1 MIAIYLTLSEQ
12 AAQWAF
18 QNNRKY
24 DEAAARFEVHKGQ
37 IARAWR
43 KLGYPSRKPRA
54 DGQQRDAAFL
64 LILAE
69 HLAARVLHEMVPP
82 AARSALIERL
92 AANIAELLATRSGH

>member
-43 KLGYPSRKPRA
+43 KLGYPSRKPWLRKEN
-54 DGQQRDAAFL
+54 R
-64 LILAE
+64 
-69 HLAARVLHEMVPP
+69 RKK
-82 AARSALIERL
+82 
-92 AANIAELLATRSGH
+92 